1 MHARH
6 AKSAPSP
13 VRVAAKFQNK
23 KKVKSQDGGETTIY
37 EYGPRQ
43 VANRHKE
50 KAERIQ
56 KFMPKLPDLRAAY
69 KKGLGDKDPM
79 KRLTALAV
87 GLIDHTYERVGNV
100 DSAEDN
106 GHYGVTVWEVRHVKF
121 KGDKAEISYTG
132 KSGVKHNKTV
142 SDAKLVSALK
152 DATKGKKPEDRVLCD
167 GDECVVNADDVNE
180 YLEPYGIT
188 AKDLRGLHA
197 NDEVRAALKK
207 IRSEGPELPR
217 ARKEKDK
224 ILKDEFKKAIEQA
237 AEAVGHEASTLRSQY
252 LAPVIEES
260 YLHDGTVADRL
271 DKKAGATVLVGGDDE
286 SKAWVQG
293 FFRRHPKLARY
304 SKVKVNRVFGVS
316 GSSSHP
322 EASVKLGVIHLY
334 PKFWDL
340 SPDIKDF
347 VFAHEIGHAVNG
359 DFSLVGAAEIVGGV
373 DLWGDAEPLPFA
385 QHNMGEAFA
394 DSFASYFIDGDV
406 QRRYPAWARLV
417 EYALATI
424 KTATLE
430 ESEKEERE
438 DKRLIQKD
446 PKFKPPR
453 QDLRRRDVE
462 DRDTRGDDDS
472 DEKQDKKD
480 RSKNYKDAS
489 LIKRIVTRHLAVRVA
504 RQKGKKSEEEDNRVK
519 FLEQYGTK
527 KVKNP
532 VTDRE
537 VLLTTL
543 ASKTNPGE
551 EKEYEVYEKEYQKW
565 LESQKEKKK
574 PSEEKPSEEKPAK
587 PESESSPDSE
597 EPKESKDPSPL
608 LGALADSFA
617 TGKSKKIE
625 EARKALLAEH
635 PELSSEVKKHFDDYY
650 AASKK
655 LAEAAKLEPK
665 AAVAAADKA
674 EAEMKKSIESIRNIG
689 KSEPE
694 PAPESSPAPAPTA
707 PTPKPAPTESPES
720 KFNKSFDAFKKSLGY
735 ESRAIVDSFE
745 DANALT
751 EKVSKEFASI
761 NESLKDADEKQLV
774 EEFSVARK
782 QIEDMADDENIDPE
796 KAIRALS
803 VLMLEQQK
811 LGNKTPKVIERQTEK
826 SFGDFTDADD
836 YRSVNSFLRSLP
848 PFSQEIF
855 NRKLKDSLA
864 PASQESV
871 DGLSD
876 PSKGKVFAKKVEE
889 AKAYFS
895 SEAAKK
901 RESTNPEEAAKHA
914 AVLAANHKN
923 NDPMVRFSISEDRA
937 ASIGSPEEQA
947 REDDKFA
954 KSKYREL
961 VKSKMSAEE
970 AKGHADRLYA
980 KITSLPEGSV
990 AHAKASAAYNA
1001 IKIYQITQTSPDD
1014 KVEGISPYVANA
1026 IRAAHR
1032 MGLAQD
1038 FLDTSSDVGKTDAQ
1052 KLQNLTSKAAAAY
1065 SNLTDEELAEFL
1077 PEKDPLKGIATSAF
1091 ESYSAPAARKFIR
1104 DEVINALVGQ
1114 FRFSELEG
1122 SSFNPEL
1129 DQAKSELHDD
1139 LDKITSKKKWFD
1151 DSKNLKAVRARIE
1164 AFNKLMA
1171 DLWDKAKEY
1180 TKSVS
1185 MGTKLRREARAQ
1197 SSRVASRYIENSGRY
1212 FIRDSY

>member
-1 MHARH
+1 MLLLND
-6 AKSAPSP
+6 SLSP
-13 VRVAAKFQNK
+13 VRVAAKFQKK

-69 KKGLGDKDPM
+69 AKALKDKDPM
-79 KRLTALAV
+79 KRLVALAV

-121 KGDKAEISYTG
+121 KGGKAEISYTG
-132 KSGVKHNKTV
+132 KSGVKHSKTV
-142 SDAKLVSALK
+142 DDAKLVSALK
-152 DATKGKKPEDRVLCD
+152 EAVKGKKPEDRILCE
-167 GDECVVNADDVNE
+167 GDECVVNASDVND

-197 NDEVRAALKK
+197 NDEVRKALKE
-207 IRSEGPELPR
+207 IRSDGPELPR
-217 ARKEKDK
+217 DRKEKDK

-260 YLHDGTVADRL
+260 YLHDGTVPDRL
-271 DKKAGATVLVGGDDE
+271 DKKAGATVLVGGDGE

-316 GSSSHP
+316 GSIGHP
-322 EASVKLGVIHLY
+322 EASVKLGVVHLY
-334 PKFWDL
+334 QKFWDL
-340 SPDIKDF
+340 PPDIKDF
-347 VFAHEIGHAVNG
+347 VFAHEIGHVVNG
-359 DFSLVGAAEIVGGV
+359 DFSLVGAAEAVGGV

-417 EYALATI
+417 EYALATV

-446 PKFKPPR
+446 TKFKPPR

-462 DRDTRGDDDS
+462 DRDTRGDGDS

-519 FLEQYGTK
+519 FLKQYGTK

-532 VTDRE
+532 VTGRD
-537 VLLTTL
+537 VLLNTL
-543 ASKTNPGE
+543 ASKTNRDE

-565 LESQKEKKK
+565 VESQKEKKK
-574 PSEEKPSEEKPAK
+574 PSEEKPAK
-587 PESESSPDSE
+587 SESEPSPDSE
-597 EPKESKDPSPL
+597 EPKESKDPSLL

-617 TGKSKKIE
+617 SGKSKKIE

-635 PELSSEVKKHFDDYY
+635 PELSDEVKKHFDDYY

-694 PAPESSPAPAPTA
+694 PAPA
-707 PTPKPAPTESPES
+707 PES
-720 KFNKSFDAFKKSLGY
+720 KPK
-735 ESRAIVDSFE
+735 
-745 DANALT
+745 
-751 EKVSKEFASI
+751 
-761 NESLKDADEKQLV
+761 
-774 EEFSVARK
+774 
-782 QIEDMADDENIDPE
+782 PE
-796 KAIRALS
+796 
-803 VLMLEQQK
+803 
-811 LGNKTPKVIERQTEK
+811 P
-826 SFGDFTDADD
+826 
-836 YRSVNSFLRSLP
+836 
-848 PFSQEIF
+848 
-855 NRKLKDSLA
+855 
-864 PASQESV
+864 
-871 DGLSD
+871 
-876 PSKGKVFAKKVEE
+876 
-889 AKAYFS
+889 
-895 SEAAKK
+895 
-901 RESTNPEEAAKHA
+901 ESTPAPESKPESKPVFNP
-914 AVLAANHKN
+914 
-923 NDPMVRFSISEDRA
+923 MSRFSIPSDTSP
-937 ASIGSPEEQA
+937 SIGGPEEQA

-954 KSKYREL
+954 KSTYREL
-961 VKSKMSAEE
+961 VKSKMPAEE
-970 AKGHADRLYA
+970 AKGHADSLYA

-1014 KVEGISPYVANA
+1014 KVEGVSPYVANA

-1129 DQAKSELHDD
+1129 DQAKIELHDD
-1139 LDKITSKKKWFD
+1139 LGKITSKKKWFD
-1151 DSKNLKAVRARIE
+1151 DGKNLQSVRDAMER
-1164 AFNKLMA
+1164 FNKLMA
-1171 DLWDKAKEY
+1171 ALWGKAKSFN
-1180 TKSVS
+1180 KNVS

>member
-1 MHARH
+1 MHSHDAN
-6 AKSAPSP
+6 STLSP
-13 VRVAAKFQNK
+13 VRVAAKYQKK

-56 KFMPKLPDLRAAY
+56 NFLPKLPDLRDAY
-69 KKGLGDKDPM
+69 KKALGDKDPM

-100 DSAEDN
+100 DSADDN

-121 KGDKAEISYTG
+121 KGNKAEISYTG

-152 DATKGKKPEDRVLCD
+152 DATKGKKPEDRILCD
-167 GDECVVNADDVNE
+167 GDDCIVNASDVNE

-286 SKAWVQG
+286 TKAWVQG

-304 SKVKVNRVFGVS
+304 SKAKVNRVFGVS

-322 EASVKLGVIHLY
+322 EASVKSGVIHLY

-347 VFAHEIGHAVNG
+347 VFAHEIGHVIEG
-359 DFSLVGAAEIVGGV
+359 DFSLTKAAEPLGV
-373 DLWGDAEPLPFA
+373 DVWGDAEPLPFA
-385 QHNMGEAFA
+385 QNNMGEAFA

-417 EYALATI
+417 EYALATT

-446 PKFKPPR
+446 TKFKPPR

-462 DRDTRGDDDS
+462 DRDTRGGDDS

-480 RSKNYKDAS
+480 RSKNYKDAA
-489 LIKRIVTRHLAVRVA
+489 LIQSVVVRHLAVRIA

-519 FLEQYGTK
+519 FLKQYGTN

-532 VTDRE
+532 VSKRE
-537 VLLTTL
+537 VLLQTL
-543 ASKTNPGE
+543 ASKTNKGE
-551 EKEYEVYEKEYQKW
+551 EQEYQVYEDLYQKW
-565 LESQKEKKK
+565 LKSKK
-574 PSEEKPSEEKPAK
+574 PKSDDSKPTTEPTSVPA
-587 PESESSPDSE
+587 PESAPSAETDGAA
-597 EPKESKDPSPL
+597 EPKDPSPL
-608 LGALADSFA
+608 
-617 TGKSKKIE
+617 
-625 EARKALLAEH
+625 
-635 PELSSEVKKHFDDYY
+635 
-650 AASKK
+650 
-655 LAEAAKLEPK
+655 
-665 AAVAAADKA
+665 
-674 EAEMKKSIESIRNIG
+674 IG
-689 KSEPE
+689 KPESEPESTPSPE
-694 PAPESSPAPAPTA
+694 PAPATESK
-707 PTPKPAPTESPES
+707 PKPMESPES
-720 KFNKSFDAFKKSLGY
+720 KFKKTFDEFKKSLSY
-735 ESRAIVDSFE
+735 ELRAIVDYFDDGE
-745 DANALT
+745 DLMKNVS
-751 EKVSKEFASI
+751 EKFTSI
-761 NESLKDADEKQLV
+761 NELLKDADQKQIN

-782 QIEDMADDENIDPE
+782 QLEEMSDDENIDPE
-796 KAIRALS
+796 KATHALS
-803 VLMLEQQK
+803 VLLFEKQK
-811 LGNKTPKVIERQTEK
+811 LGNKTPKTIERQIEK
-826 SFGDFTDADD
+826 LFEDFTDADE
-836 YRSVNSFLRSLP
+836 YRSVNSFLKSLP

-855 NRKLKDSLA
+855 RQKLKDSVVT
-864 PASQESV
+864 ASQEAV
-871 DGLSD
+871 DSLSD
-876 PSKGKVFAKKVEE
+876 PAKEKVFAKKVDE

-895 SEAAKK
+895 SDASKK
-901 RESTNPEEAAKHA
+901 RKSTNPEEAAKHA
-914 AVLAANHKN
+914 AVLAANYKN
-923 NDPMVRFSISEDRA
+923 NDPMTRFSIPEDRA
-937 ASIGSPEEQA
+937 ASINSPEDQA
-947 REDDKFA
+947 REDDSFA
-954 KSKYREL
+954 RSKYQEL
-961 VKSKMSAEE
+961 VKSKMPAEE
-970 AKGHADRLYA
+970 AKSHADRLYA
-980 KITSLPEGSV
+980 KINSLPENSV

-1001 IKIYQITQTSPDD
+1001 LKIYQITKTAPGE
-1014 KVEGISPYVANA
+1014 KVEGISPVVANA
-1026 IRAAHR
+1026 IRAADR

-1038 FLDTSSDVGKTDAQ
+1038 FLDTSSDVGKTNAE

-1065 SNLTDEELAEFL
+1065 ANLTDEELAEFL
-1077 PEKDPLKGIATSAF
+1077 PEKDPMKDIAASVF

-1104 DEVINALVGQ
+1104 DQVLGSLTAQ

-1129 DQAKSELHDD
+1129 DQARSELHDD
-1139 LDKITSKKKWFD
+1139 LNSITSKKKWFTD
-1151 DSKNLKAVRARIE
+1151 NKNLKRVQDSMERYHKI
-1164 AFNKLMA
+1164 MA
-1171 DLWDKAKEY
+1171 ALWNKAKSFSKDISIR
-1180 TKSVS
+1180 TKI
-1185 MGTKLRREARAQ
+1185 RREARAQ
-1197 SSRVASRYIENSGRY
+1197 AHRVASRYIENIGRY
-1212 FIRDSY
+1212 SIRVSY

>member
-69 KKGLGDKDPM
+69 KKSLGDKDPM

-167 GDECVVNADDVNE
+167 GDECVVNADDVNG

-359 DFSLVGAAEIVGGV
+359 DFSLVSAAEIVGGV

-417 EYALATI
+417 EYALATV

-446 PKFKPPR
+446 TKFKPPR

-504 RQKGKKSEEEDNRVK
+504 RQKVADSEGEDNRVK
-519 FLEQYGTK
+519 FLKQYGTK

-532 VTDRE
+532 VTGRDV
-537 VLLTTL
+537 VLNTL
-543 ASKTNPGE
+543 ASKTGPGE

-587 PESESSPDSE
+587 SESEPSPDSE

-635 PELSSEVKKHFDDYY
+635 PELSDDVKKHFDDYY
-650 AASKK
+650 AASRK

-694 PAPESSPAPAPTA
+694 PAPAPEPA
-707 PTPKPAPTESPES
+707 PES
-720 KFNKSFDAFKKSLGY
+720 KPESKPDSKPDSKPVFN
-735 ESRAIVDSFE
+735 
-745 DANALT
+745 
-751 EKVSKEFASI
+751 
-761 NESLKDADEKQLV
+761 
-774 EEFSVARK
+774 
-782 QIEDMADDENIDPE
+782 
-796 KAIRALS
+796 
-803 VLMLEQQK
+803 
-811 LGNKTPKVIERQTEK
+811 
-826 SFGDFTDADD
+826 
-836 YRSVNSFLRSLP
+836 
-848 PFSQEIF
+848 
-855 NRKLKDSLA
+855 
-864 PASQESV
+864 
-871 DGLSD
+871 
-876 PSKGKVFAKKVEE
+876 
-889 AKAYFS
+889 
-895 SEAAKK
+895 
-901 RESTNPEEAAKHA
+901 
-914 AVLAANHKN
+914 
-923 NDPMVRFSISEDRA
+923 PMSRFSIPSDTSP
-937 ASIGSPEEQA
+937 SIGSPEEQA

-961 VKSKMSAEE
+961 VKSKMPAEE
-970 AKGHADRLYA
+970 AKGHADSLYA

-1077 PEKDPLKGIATSAF
+1077 PEKDPLKVIATSVF

-1129 DQAKSELHDD
+1129 DQARSELHDD
-1139 LDKITSKKKWFD
+1139 LESITSKKKWFD

>member
-334 PKFWDL
+334 PKFWGL

-504 RQKGKKSEEEDNRVK
+504 RQKGKKSEEESNRVK

-694 PAPESSPAPAPTA
+694 PAPAPAPAP
-707 PTPKPAPTESPES
+707 ESKPES
-720 KFNKSFDAFKKSLGY
+720 KPDSKPVFN
-735 ESRAIVDSFE
+735 
-745 DANALT
+745 
-751 EKVSKEFASI
+751 
-761 NESLKDADEKQLV
+761 
-774 EEFSVARK
+774 
-782 QIEDMADDENIDPE
+782 
-796 KAIRALS
+796 
-803 VLMLEQQK
+803 
-811 LGNKTPKVIERQTEK
+811 
-826 SFGDFTDADD
+826 
-836 YRSVNSFLRSLP
+836 
-848 PFSQEIF
+848 
-855 NRKLKDSLA
+855 
-864 PASQESV
+864 
-871 DGLSD
+871 
-876 PSKGKVFAKKVEE
+876 
-889 AKAYFS
+889 
-895 SEAAKK
+895 
-901 RESTNPEEAAKHA
+901 
-914 AVLAANHKN
+914 
-923 NDPMVRFSISEDRA
+923 PMSRFSIPSDTSP
-937 ASIGSPEEQA
+937 SIGSPEEQA

-954 KSKYREL
+954 KSTYREL
-961 VKSKMSAEE
+961 VKSKMPAKE
-970 AKGHADRLYA
+970 AKGHADSLYA

-1052 KLQNLTSKAAAAY
+1052 KLQNLTSKAAVAY

-1139 LDKITSKKKWFD
+1139 LESITSKKKWFD

-1180 TKSVS
+1180 TKGVS